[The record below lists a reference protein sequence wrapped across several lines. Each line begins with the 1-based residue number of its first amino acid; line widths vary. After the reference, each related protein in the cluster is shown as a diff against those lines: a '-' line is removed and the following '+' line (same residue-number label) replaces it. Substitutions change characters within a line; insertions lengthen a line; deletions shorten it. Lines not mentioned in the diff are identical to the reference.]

1 MEGRL
6 VLKDCSAYCFD
17 GSLRSGSAVA
27 IENGRI
33 SNVAP
38 DEQMPILPGDWEI
51 ACRGRLAMPGLIDC
65 HAHLVGGQLSGFGA
79 YVLGQTRAERSR
91 VQDELESLVTAA
103 EVEALT
109 AFALARALRLGVTT
123 VMEHLRCPSDVGG
136 GLEAQAR
143 TAERLGMRLIASHA
157 TDSRPGARAALG
169 QVEANAERVLARRA
183 HPLVRCALGFGASS
197 DCDEELLVEL
207 GRLRAKLGVGVHGH
221 VADGEADQARTLEVF
236 NQRVVSRLEAHG
248 LLGRDSVAAY
258 ASALDRAEADWL
270 AKKETV
276 AAVSPLRERL
286 DGDAGA
292 GVELLA
298 ARNGLVALG
307 TGGSLSLW
315 DEVVAAWGALVA
327 QATAAR
333 LLGAEGILRDLLLS
347 APASLCSRIFGER
360 FGAIEPG
367 CPADLVVYDL
377 LPAEAG
383 QGATAELVLRA
394 ARAPVAWTIVA
405 GRVVVREGRLLAHD
419 YIELDRE
426 AQRALRSIRRRA
438 SAELAWDGP
447 GSGR

>member
-6 VLKDCSAYCFD
+6 VLKDCSAYCSD
-17 GSLRSGSAVA
+17 GSLRSGSAVT
-27 IENGRI
+27 IEDGRI

-38 DEQMPILPGDWEI
+38 DEQIPILPGDWEI

-65 HAHLVGGQLSGFGA
+65 HAHLVGGQLSPFGA
-79 YVLGQTRAERSR
+79 EALGQAREERSR
-91 VQDELESLVTAA
+91 AQHELQSRLTAA

-109 AFALARALRLGVTT
+109 ALAIARALRFGVTT
-123 VMEHLRCPSDVGG
+123 VIEHLRCPSDVGG

-143 TAERLGMRLIASHA
+143 TAERLGVRLIASHA
-157 TDSRPGARAALG
+157 TDSRLGARSALG

-197 DCDEELLVEL
+197 DCDDELLVEL
-207 GRLRAKLGVGVHGH
+207 GRLRAKLDVGVHGH
-221 VADGEADQARTLEVF
+221 VAEGEGDQARTLEAF
-236 NQRVVSRLEAHG
+236 KQRVVSRLEAHG
-248 LLGRDSVAAY
+248 LLGRESVAGF

-270 AKKETV
+270 VKKETL
-276 AAVSPLRERL
+276 AALSPMRQPLHG
-286 DGDAGA
+286 DGGA

-307 TGGSLSLW
+307 TAGSLSLW
-315 DEVVAAWGALVA
+315 DEVVAAWGALVE
-327 QATAAR
+327 QANAAR
-333 LLGAEGILRDLLLS
+333 PLDAEGILRDLLFA

-360 FGAIEPG
+360 FGALEPG
-367 CPADLVVYDL
+367 CPADLAVYDL
-377 LPAEAG
+377 LPEAG
-383 QGATAELVLRA
+383 QGPTAELVLRA

-438 SAELAWDGP
+438 GADFALDGP
-447 GSGR
+447 GTGR